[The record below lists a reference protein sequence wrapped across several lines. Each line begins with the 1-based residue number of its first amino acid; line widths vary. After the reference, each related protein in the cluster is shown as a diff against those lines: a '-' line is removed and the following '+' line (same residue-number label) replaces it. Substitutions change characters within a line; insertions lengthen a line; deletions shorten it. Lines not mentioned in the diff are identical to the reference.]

1 MTTVKRHAG
10 RFTSRKHAEGY
21 ARLLGIK
28 SSADG
33 GYLVEPVTCYD
44 VVFVPAQTL
53 EEQILECKVQVR
65 YKKQE
70 ITALENRIKLLEQR
84 QRERL

>member
-21 ARLLGIK
+21 ARHLGTNGG
-28 SSADG
+28 SDG
-33 GYLVEPVTCYD
+33 GYLVEPVTYYD

-70 ITALENRIKLLEQR
+70 ITALENRIKLLER
-84 QRERL
+84 QQKERL

>member
-21 ARLLGIK
+21 ARQLGTNGG
-28 SSADG
+28 SGG

-70 ITALENRIKLLEQR
+70 IIALENRIKLLEQR